1 MSIIKLGVRL
11 CVRTLFIALVFMQLS
26 YAQLSP
32 KDDHLIL
39 TALAEYQQAAV
50 LVEFEDEAVGRDIA
64 RGFEP
69 LKTRFSEGYIILV
82 LDDEEYGRLSNSVDS
97 MPVKLS
103 YHSATMERYI
113 IPKPAESLSQA
124 ELFSRL
130 NDAVMSNS
138 FNGTVYPSIPG
149 FACYRTVEGTYSTAS
164 DIAAAFPNL
173 ATWSDVGDSWEKTV
187 GSGGYDIQ
195 ALTLTNS
202 ATTGTKPAILLT
214 GGIHAREY
222 TPVELLTRFAEHLV
236 TSYGND
242 ADVTWILDNH
252 IVHMILIANPDGR
265 KRAETGLL
273 WRKNV
278 NENYCGATSNNR
290 GADLNRNFQ
299 FAWNCCGGSSSNQ
312 CNQTYHGPFAASEPE
327 TQAVQ
332 NFLISNFNDNRGPAL
347 TDAAPADSPGMF
359 IDIHSSGQLVLWP
372 WGFSSAPPPNGTALT
387 TLGRKMAFPNNHSPE
402 QAATS
407 FTTDGETDSFGYG
420 ELGLASYTFELGTE
434 FFEACS
440 FFESTIVPDNFESL
454 MYALKVLRTP
464 YITPAGPD
472 TVNLSLEFNT
482 AIPSGTPVAIT
493 ATADDTR
500 FNNSNG
506 TEPTQ
511 SISNA
516 EYYIDVPPWD
526 AGANGIALNAGDGSF
541 NANVESITGTIDT
554 SGLSVGRH
562 TIYVRA
568 QDSNNTWGAVSAVF
582 LDIDNTV
589 SVPVTLFSDDFESEL
604 GWTTNAAG
612 TDTATTGQWERGN
625 PEQVVL
631 QGAISQLGTSN
642 SGVNNL
648 VTGRLAGT
656 SAGTFDI
663 DNGVTSIRSPD
674 IVIPANAQSVNL
686 SLAQYFYHFS
696 NSNAS
701 DFLTISVVGTST
713 SVVLD
718 ERGAAS
724 VRAAQ
729 WAPFNVDISSFAG
742 QTIHL
747 LIEAADAGGGSLVEA
762 GIDDVIITAIV
773 PSATNQAPTSNAGV
787 DQTITLPD
795 SANLNGSASDDDLP
809 SNTLT
814 TLWSLVSGPGTATF
828 ANANST
834 TTSVSF
840 STDGVYV
847 LRLSAD
853 DGELSASDDITITVN
868 PEPPVNQVPIVNAG
882 LDQTVE
888 LPNSASLNGTASDDG
903 LPSNSLSVN
912 WSQLSGPGSVSF
924 GNANSTVTSAS
935 FSTDGIYVL
944 RLTANDGE
952 LSASDD
958 ITITVNPEPPVNQA
972 PTVNAGVDQ
981 TIDLPDSASLTG
993 SANDDGLP
1001 SNNLT
1006 VTWSQLS
1013 GPDVVTFGDA
1023 NSVNTSASFTMK
1035 GTYLLRLTASDGEL
1049 STSDEVTIIV
1059 NPPAPTNQ
1067 APSVNAG
1074 ADQTIDLPNSAS
1086 LNGSV
1091 TDDGLPS
1098 NTLTVT
1104 WTQLSGPGVVSFANA
1119 NSATTTASFSADGV
1133 YVLRLTG
1140 SDGALSSSDD
1150 ITLIVNP
1157 QAPVNQAPS
1166 VNAGADQSVELPN
1179 SASLNGNASDDGL
1192 PSNNLSTTWSQ
1203 LSGPGVTS
1211 FANAASLT
1219 TTASFSADGV
1229 YVLRLT
1235 ASDGVLESTDDLTV
1249 TVSPQPP
1256 VNTAPTVSAGS
1267 DQVVTLPDAVTLSGT
1282 ASDDGLPNGVL
1293 NTNWSLVSGPG
1304 TVNFADASSTAT
1316 SATFSIDGVYVLRLT
1331 ASDTVLSSSDDVS
1344 VTVNPAPASNNFE
1357 TLSLSNVSSAWQT
1370 VSLSNSYTNAV
1381 AVCTPQ
1387 YANTSAPAV
1396 TRIRNIGSDSF
1407 ELRVQNP
1414 SDSAI
1419 TVISVSCMVMEEG
1432 SWTLPDGR
1440 LIEAQSYNSSR
1451 TDNRS
1456 SWVGDSQSY
1465 LNSYTNPVVLGQ
1477 VMSAN
1482 DADWSSFWSRGS
1494 SRGAVPNSSTLF
1506 TGKNVAEDN
1515 DTTRANETVGF
1526 IVIQAGS
1533 GNVGGSD
1540 YRVALG
1546 ADTIQ
1551 GSTNGVRSYN
1561 FSSAFSS
1568 TPAFAIASQSAM
1580 DGNNGGW
1587 AYLRGAGALSSSS
1600 ITLAIDEDQIRDS
1613 ERAHTTEQVAYFVS
1627 ENQLSIQ
1634 LTPNP

>member
-1 MSIIKLGVRL
+1 MSTIKN
-11 CVRTLFIALVFMQLS
+11 CVRVCVRALFTTLVFIQLS
-26 YAQLSP
+26 HAQLSP
-32 KDDHLIL
+32 EDDHLIL
-39 TALAEYQQAAV
+39 SALAEYQQAAV
-50 LVEFEDEAVGRDIA
+50 LVEFDDESVGRDVA

-69 LKTRFSEGYIILV
+69 LKTRFSDGYIVLV
-82 LDDEEYGRLSNSVDS
+82 LDDEEYNRLSNSVGKL
-97 MPVKLS
+97 PVKIS
-103 YHSATMERYI
+103 YDLATMEQYI
-113 IPKPAESLSQA
+113 IPKPAESLSQS
-124 ELFSRL
+124 EIFRRL
-130 NDAVMSNS
+130 NEAVMSNS

-149 FACYRTVEGTYSTAS
+149 FACYRTVEGTYSTAA

-173 ATWSDVGDSWEKTV
+173 ASWNDVGDSWEKTV
-187 GSGGYDIQ
+187 GIGGYDIQ

-273 WRKNV
+273 WRN
-278 NENYCGATSNNR
+278 GATSNNR

-347 TDAAPADSPGMF
+347 TDAAPSNSPGMF

-440 FFESTIVPDNFESL
+440 FFENTIVPDNFESL

-472 TVNLSLEFNT
+472 TTNVALQFNT
-482 AIPSGTPVAIT
+482 PVPSGTLVDVT

-511 SISNA
+511 SINNA
-516 EYYIDVPPWD
+516 EYYIDTPPWN
-526 AGANGIALNAGDGSF
+526 AGANAIAMSAIDGSF
-541 NANVESITGTIDT
+541 NSNNESITASIDT

-562 TIYVRA
+562 TIYVRS
-568 QDSNNTWGAVSAVF
+568 QDASGVWGAVSAAF

-589 SVPVTLFSDDFESEL
+589 SVPVTLFTDDFESDL
-604 GWTTNAAG
+604 GWTTNPSG
-612 TDTATTGQWERGN
+612 SDTATTGQWERGN

-648 VTGRLAGT
+648 VTGRLAGAG
-656 SAGTFDI
+656 AGTFDI
-663 DNGVTSIRSPD
+663 DSGVTSIRSPD

-696 NSNAS
+696 NSSTA
-701 DFLTISVVGTST
+701 DFLTISVVGSST

-718 ERGAAS
+718 ERGTTT
-724 VRAAQ
+724 VRPAQ
-729 WAPFNVDISSFAG
+729 WSLFDVDISSFAG
-742 QTIHL
+742 QTIHI
-747 LIEAADAGGGSLVEA
+747 LIEAADAAGGSLVEA
-762 GIDDVIITAIV
+762 GIDDVSI
-773 PSATNQAPTSNAGV
+773 SAVIPASTNQAPTANAGA
-787 DQTITLPD
+787 DQTITLP
-795 SANLNGSASDDDLP
+795 SSVSLNGSTSDDGLP
-809 SNTLT
+809 SSSLT
-814 TLWSLVSGPGTATF
+814 STWSLVSGPGTANF
-828 ANANST
+828 VDASNPV
-834 TTSVSF
+834 TSASF

-847 LRLSAD
+847 LRLTAD
-853 DGELSASDDITITVN
+853 DGELSD
-868 PEPPVNQVPIVNAG
+868 
-882 LDQTVE
+882 
-888 LPNSASLNGTASDDG
+888 
-903 LPSNSLSVN
+903 
-912 WSQLSGPGSVSF
+912 
-924 GNANSTVTSAS
+924 
-935 FSTDGIYVL
+935 
-944 RLTANDGE
+944 
-952 LSASDD
+952 SDD

-972 PTVNAGVDQ
+972 PTVSAGANQ
-981 TIDLPDSASLTG
+981 TVELPNSANLSGSASDDGLPSNSLTTTWSQLSGPGTVNFGNASSATTSASFSTDGTYVLRLTASDGDLSSSDDVTITVDPEPVVNQAPTVSAGADQSIELPNSATLNG
-993 SANDDGLP
+993 SANDDELPSNSLTTTWSQLSGPGTASFTNASSTTTAVSFSTDGTYVLRLTASDGDLSSSDDVTITVAPQAPVNQAPTVSAGTDQSVDLPSSATLSGSASDDGLP

-1006 VTWSQLS
+1006 VSWSQLS
-1013 GPDVVTFGDA
+1013 GPGVASFANA
-1023 NSVNTSASFTMK
+1023 NSASTTVSFSSDGVYT
-1035 GTYLLRLTASDGEL
+1035 LRLTASDG
-1049 STSDEVTIIV
+1049 D
-1059 NPPAPTNQ
+1059 
-1067 APSVNAG
+1067 
-1074 ADQTIDLPNSAS
+1074 
-1086 LNGSV
+1086 
-1091 TDDGLPS
+1091 
-1098 NTLTVT
+1098 
-1104 WTQLSGPGVVSFANA
+1104 
-1119 NSATTTASFSADGV
+1119 
-1133 YVLRLTG
+1133 
-1140 SDGALSSSDD
+1140 LSSSDD
-1150 ITLIVNP
+1150 VTITVNP
-1157 QAPVNQAPS
+1157 QAPVNQAPTVS
-1166 VNAGADQSVELPN
+1166 AGNDQTIELPN
-1179 SASLNGNASDDGL
+1179 STSLNGSASDDGL
-1192 PSNNLSTTWSQ
+1192 PSNNLTVNWSQ
-1203 LSGPGVTS
+1203 VSGPG
-1211 FANAASLT
+1211 
-1219 TTASFSADGV
+1219 TASFSNANSTTSTASFTADGV

-1235 ASDGVLESTDDLTV
+1235 ASDGDLSASDDVTV
-1249 TVSPQPP
+1249 TVNAQPP
-1256 VNTAPTVSAGS
+1256 VNTAPSANAGA
-1267 DQVVTLPDAVTLSGT
+1267 DQVVTLPDSVNLAGSS
-1282 ASDDGLPNGVL
+1282 SDDGLPSGVL
-1293 NTNWSLVSGPG
+1293 NNSWSTVSGPG
-1304 TVNFADASSTAT
+1304 TVNFANSASAAT
-1316 SATFSIDGVYVLRLT
+1316 TATFSTDGVYVLRLT
-1331 ASDTVLSSSDDVS
+1331 ASDTLLSSSDDVTI
-1344 VTVNPAPASNNFE
+1344 TVNPAPASDNFE

-1370 VSLSNSYTNAV
+1370 VSLANSYTNAV

-1396 TRIRNIGSDSF
+1396 TRIRNIGSNSF
-1407 ELRVQNP
+1407 DLRVQNP
-1414 SDSAI
+1414 SDNAV
-1419 TVISVSCMVMEEG
+1419 TVIGVNCLVMEEG

-1440 LIEAQSYNSSR
+1440 LIEAQSYNSTR

-1456 SWVGDSQSY
+1456 SWVADSQSY

-1506 TGKNVAEDN
+1506 TGKNVAEDS

-1533 GNVGGSD
+1533 GNLDGSD

-1551 GSTNGVRSYN
+1551 GSTNAVRSYN

-1587 AYLRGAGALSSSS
+1587 AYLRGAAALSSSS

-1627 ENQLSIQ
+1627 QNQLSIQ